1 MLCVSVSNEASA
13 HFPVRDAKSGV
24 SAIFHVTPDHDPIT
38 GKESVISFDFSGTKW
53 PVERNDFRLT
63 VTATKSEAVSVPIEV
78 TGNVILASYVFPR
91 QGFYS
96 IRLQATDRQT
106 GEVAMFEYGQ
116 RVSRGEAAPEPRSLT
131 ALEWGAIGGIG
142 AVSLA
147 AIIYSI
153 MNDRRQQKRERE

>member
-78 TGNVILASYVFPR
+78 TGNVILASYVFPH
-91 QGFYS
+91 QGSTRYACKPPTARLA
-96 IRLQATDRQT
+96 RLQCSSMASVFR
-106 GEVAMFEYGQ
+106 EEK
-116 RVSRGEAAPEPRSLT
+116 RLRSLV
-131 ALEWGAIGGIG
+131 ALPPWNG
-142 AVSLA
+142 V
-147 AIIYSI
+147 
-153 MNDRRQQKRERE
+153 